1 MRDEKAVKLGHNDFV
16 EVVKK
21 TPLVSI
27 DLIVG
32 NGGNEV
38 LLGFRKNEPAKNY
51 WFVPGGRIL
60 KNEQIAE
67 AFDRIAENELGI
79 KPAYEDADFLGVFE
93 HLYHENFAGQQEFG
107 THYVVLAYQVEIT
120 KTPLKLPETQHSRYE
135 WFDRKSLRN
144 DKKVHPYT
152 KAYFR
157 NQQ

>member
-1 MRDEKAVKLGHNDFV
+1 MKHHQLQGDGLRLRELGLFVKGGGVASIINDS
-16 EVVKK
+16 KGR
-21 TPLVSI
+21 
-27 DLIVG
+27 LIAAFQWFPSE
-32 NGGNEV
+32 NE
-38 LLGFRKNEPAKNY
+38 
-51 WFVPGGRIL
+51 
-60 KNEQIAE
+60 E